1 MLEVRGVRKAYGE
14 VEALRGVGFACGRQG
29 CVGLIGPN
37 GAGKST
43 LLRIITGALVPDEG
57 EVVVGGLRMEEDR
70 VRAQMMVGFMPEECV
85 FPAEWRVGEFLVW
98 VASCR
103 VRGRV
108 EEGSVRRVAER
119 VGVGEVWERM
129 LGGLSRGFRQRVGL
143 AAALV
148 GDPRVVVLDEPGT
161 GFDPPAQAGLRGL
174 LRELG
179 QGRLVLLSSHRLSE
193 VERICDRVLLLHRGR
208 LVGEGTVEEVRRLLP
223 GRLVVV
229 RCAGGVG
236 QVRGVAAGF
245 RVLGVEG
252 EGGLQVVRA
261 VREEQDARP
270 EDLLAWCRARG
281 AEPVGME
288 EREPD
293 LEEAFL
299 ALTTPPEAAP

>member
-1 MLEVRGVRKAYGE
+1 MIEVRGVRKAYGE
-14 VEALRGVGFACGRQG
+14 VEALCGVGFVCGERG

-43 LLRIITGALVPDEG
+43 LLRVITGALVPDEG
-57 EVVVGGLRMEEDR
+57 EVWVGGLRMDEDR

-85 FPAEWRVGEFLVW
+85 FPAEWRVGELLVW

-103 VRGRV
+103 GRGRV
-108 EEGSVRRVAER
+108 DVGEVRGVAER

-148 GDPRVVVLDEPGT
+148 GGPRVVVLDEPGT
-161 GFDPPAQAGLRGL
+161 GFDPPAQAGLRAL
-174 LRELG
+174 LRELS
-179 QGRLVLLSSHRLSE
+179 QERLVVLSSHRLSE
-193 VERICDRVLLLHRGR
+193 VERVCDRVLLLHRGR
-208 LVGEGTVEEVRRLLP
+208 IVGEGSVEEVRRLLP

-229 RCAGGVG
+229 RCRGRVGGAGERV
-236 QVRGVAAGF
+236 AGF
-245 RVLGVEG
+245 RVLGVEA
-252 EGGLQVVRA
+252 EGGFQVVRA
-261 VREEQDARP
+261 VREVPEARP
-270 EDLLAWCRARG
+270 EDLLAWCRSRG
-281 AEPVGME
+281 GEPVGME

-299 ALTTPPEAAP
+299 ALTSPEAAP